1 MSKYLKEGA
10 VDLFITYKFLRLLVT
25 PWKKTDAFEAGVI
38 DDKGKLL
45 VKIKDQSSAQ
55 KKTYDVFE
63 RLVFNIKRILEKI
76 PFGKGMVKSYVAA
89 LLLLREETGM
99 AEEDILKVLEDLGYD
114 TSLDLNEEFKEVFI
128 GQHGQHILNH
138 DILESTKGTIVNLD
152 SIEPVDYFAG
162 VPIYKTR
169 ENILIS
175 AGNIL

>member
-10 VDLFITYKFLRLLVT
+10 IDLFITYKFIKLLTT
-25 PWKKTDAFEAGVI
+25 PWKKTEAYDEGVV
-38 DDKGKLL
+38 DSKGKLL
-45 VKIKDQSSAQ
+45 VPVASQSSAQ
-55 KKTYDVFE
+55 KKTYTVFH
-63 RLVFNIKRILEKI
+63 RLVFNLKRIIEKV
-76 PFGKGMVKSYVAA
+76 PFGKGMIKSYAAA
-89 LLLLREETGM
+89 LYLLKEETDM

-114 TSLDLNEEFKEVFI
+114 TSLDLNEEFKEI
-128 GQHGQHILNH
+128 RIGQHILNH

>member
-10 VDLFITYKFLRLLVT
+10 VDLFITYKFIKLLVT
-25 PWKKTDAFEAGVI
+25 PWKKTEAYDEGVI
-38 DDKGKLL
+38 DANGKLL
-45 VKIKDQSSAQ
+45 IKVKDQTSAQ
-55 KKTYDVFE
+55 KKTYTIFE

-76 PFGKGMVKSYVAA
+76 PFGKSRIASYAAA
-89 LLLLREETGM
+89 LYLLKEETGM
-99 AEEDILKVLEDLGYD
+99 EEEDILKALEDLGYD
-114 TSLDLNEEFKEVFI
+114 TSLDLNEEIKEI
-128 GQHGQHILNH
+128 NIGQHILNH

-152 SIEPVDYFAG
+152 SIEPVNYFAG

>member
-25 PWKKTDAFEAGVI
+25 PWKKTDAFEACVI

-128 GQHGQHILNH
+128 GQHILNH

>member
-10 VDLFITYKFLRLLVT
+10 VDLFITYKFIKLLVT
-25 PWKKTDAFEAGVI
+25 PWKKTEAYDEGVI
-38 DDKGKLL
+38 DANGKLL
-45 VKIKDQSSAQ
+45 IKVKDQTSAQ
-55 KKTYDVFE
+55 KKTYTTFE

-76 PFGKGMVKSYVAA
+76 PFGKSRIASYAAA
-89 LLLLREETGM
+89 LYLLKEETGM
-99 AEEDILKVLEDLGYD
+99 EEEDILKALEDLGYD
-114 TSLDLNEEFKEVFI
+114 TSLDLNEEIKEINI
-128 GQHGQHILNH
+128 GLHILNH

-152 SIEPVDYFAG
+152 SIEPVNYFAG